1 MVVIDEKLLLNGVDA
16 LAVEGHDD
24 VA

>member
-1 MVVIDEKLLLNGVDA
+1 MVVIDEKFLLDGIDA